1 MEWPKIIYETFGPK
15 YPVVSMIVVT
25 LLGGLVG
32 GVFCGASWWLL
43 GREYERDR
51 DRQRVIHAAVQAIQ
65 PIMPAPAAAVP
76 KATAAKIVNT
86 TPAAAPAP
94 DDTVTKT
101 NPGTNA
107 HSKAAKTKSK
117 KSGGFPN
124 PFTVFKRKQQ

>member
-15 YPVVSMIVVT
+15 YPLASMVIVT

-65 PIMPAPAAAVP
+65 PIMPKPAAA
-76 KATAAKIVNT
+76 AT
-86 TPAAAPAP
+86 PAPAP
-94 DDTVTKT
+94 SSDDAVTKT
-101 NPGTNA
+101 NPGTTT
-107 HSKAAKTKSK
+107 HSKAKAKSK
-117 KSGGFPN
+117 NKFPIPN
-124 PFTVFKRKQQ
+124 PFTVFKKKQ